1 MQCCA
6 ASCAVIALTDHVNVI
21 VPYNP
26 APLPFPSSLTGIITP
41 FLSPLL
47 PPLVTLHQHTSCTCW
62 RNGAVPPYPSLP
74 LPKRRAKAQAQNPVS
89 LPDVLTAASVE
100 ASVLLF
106 SSHFS
111 SSHSALAAFAA
122 LTCCLPLMPCTSTYH
137 SCFPLSVQKC
147 YPLYIFIFT
156 VLIHAVTLCHPY

>member
-1 MQCCA
+1 MQCP
-6 ASCAVIALTDHVNVI
+6 ASCAVTALTDHVTVI
-21 VPYNP
+21 VPYHP
-26 APLPFPSSLTGIITP
+26 APLPFPSSLTGIIIP
-41 FLSPLL
+41 FLSPL
-47 PPLVTLHQHTSCTCW
+47 PQHASWTCW
-62 RNGAVPPYPSLP
+62 RNGAVPPYSSLP
-74 LPKRRAKAQAQNPVS
+74 LPKRRPKAQAQNPVF
-89 LPDVLTAASVE
+89 LPHVLTAASVE